1 MFNPLDC
8 AAPHNGITCE
18 LLIILLSYRSMVR
31 YVKVLRSATAPPI
44 ASWSIVQF
52 SRFKLI
58 IWPAE
63 SNSKQCDHESGWNWW
78 NHHIRYANH
87 RWTCM
92 QMHWCVCVKS
102 AGAYC
107 PLWTLCQETKPELTL
122 ATKVISKCRKII
134 TIADRQCAVWYVTLL
149 NALSWS
155 MWPET
160 GKEQK
165 KHNIHAKDSSLEK
178 LMAVLWG

>member
-1 MFNPLDC
+1 MALHVSCSSFSWAIEAWWGMLRFWEVPLHLQC
-8 AAPHNGITCE
+8 
-18 LLIILLSYRSMVR
+18 
-31 YVKVLRSATAPPI
+31 

-63 SNSKQCDHESGWNWW
+63 SNSKQCSHESGWNWW
-78 NHHIRYANH
+78 SYHIWYANR

-102 AGAYC
+102 AGTYC

-122 ATKVISKCRKII
+122 ATKVISKGRKII
-134 TIADRQCAVWYVTLL
+134 KIADRQCAVWYVTLL

-160 GKEQK
+160 GKE
-165 KHNIHAKDSSLEK
+165 
-178 LMAVLWG
+178 